1 VILSIA
7 ELIVFSVIGL
17 FLAFYTTYFLIC
29 LRYYKLDKPTPSFSF
44 REDRLP
50 KVSFIIPI
58 YNEVKVI
65 ESRVENFKQIVYPP
79 RKLEI
84 VFVDG
89 GSNDGTLEKLKTL
102 GSNVDF
108 SLRILEQGIRK
119 GFNSAV
125 VEGFYETTGDIIFI
139 TGAETKFEPN
149 AIRLIVDHFANPA
162 VGAVNGTMRLSNEKV
177 ASSTKIEAGYRSF
190 YDFLRAAEGKMDS
203 PFDIKGEIA
212 ATRRIICEKLVN
224 NCELFRKGCIDCCFV
239 FQAKKDGY
247 ATIFEPKAIYYEP
260 APTAIQDSFKQQ
272 SRRAA
277 TLIENMLVFKDL
289 ILRPKYG
296 KFGMIIM
303 PAHFFM
309 LIVLPLLF
317 LFSVVSIPLLLMFYS
332 YNYWLWALI
341 ILVIGAFFF
350 SYKVKAFFKAQISLI
365 IAIFKMLKGTETQ
378 KFERLSSIRPK

>member
-1 VILSIA
+1 MVST
-7 ELIVFSVIGL
+7 
-17 FLAFYTTYFLIC
+17 FLAFYIAYFLIC
-29 LRYYKLDKPTPSFSF
+29 LRYYRFDKPRPTYSF
-44 REDRLP
+44 RENQLP
-50 KVSFIIPI
+50 KVSFIVPI

-65 ESRVENFKQIVYPP
+65 ESRVENFKRIFYPHQ
-79 RKLEI
+79 KLEI

-89 GSNDGTLEKLKTL
+89 GSNDGTLEKLKNL

-108 SLRILEQGIRK
+108 SLRIVEQGLRK

-125 VEGFYETTGDIIFI
+125 IEGFYETTGDIIFI

-149 AIRLIVDHFANPA
+149 AVRLIVDHFANPA
-162 VGAVNGTMRLSNEKV
+162 VGAVNGTMCLSNEKI
-177 ASSTKIEAGYRSF
+177 ASSTRIEAGYRTF
-190 YDFLRAAEGKMDS
+190 YDFLRAAESKMNS

-224 NCELFRKGCIDCCFV
+224 NCELFRKGCIDCCFA
-239 FQAKKDGY
+239 FQAKKNGY
-247 ATIFEPKAIYYEP
+247 ETIFEPKAIYHES
-260 APTAIQDSFKQQ
+260 APTAIQDSFRQQ

-289 ILRPKYG
+289 ILKPKYG

-317 LFSVVSIPLLLMFYS
+317 LFSLVSIPLLLIS
-332 YNYWLWALI
+332 NPYNYWLWALI
-341 ILVIGAFFF
+341 ILVVGTFFF
-350 SYKVKAFFKAQISLI
+350 SYKVKAFFKAQMALI
-365 IAIFKMLKGTETQ
+365 VAIFKMVKGVETQ
-378 KFERLSSIRPK
+378 KFERLSRGQN